1 MCIFVLKQK
10 INIMGLNIVQ
20 KIIKSHLVEGE
31 MVSGKSIGIRIDHT
45 LTQDATGTMAYLHFQ
60 AIGLPKVQTELSVS
74 YVDHNTLQAGGPE
87 NANDHL
93 FLQTVAAK
101 YGIYYSKA
109 GNGICH
115 QLNVERFAVPGKT
128 LLGSDSHTPTSG
140 GIGMLAI
147 GAGGMDVA
155 LAMAGE
161 PFYMTMPKVVKV
173 HLTGKLQPFVSAKD
187 IILELLRRL
196 SVKGGIGKIFEYGGP
211 GVKELSVPERATITN
226 MGAEL
231 GATTSIFPSDEQT
244 YFFMKAEG
252 REAQWRRLEADEDA
266 EYDEIVEIN
275 LSELEPMIAL
285 PHSPDNVK
293 KVREVE
299 GIKVNQVAIG
309 SCTNSSYRDLMTVA
323 KMFEHARMP
332 VHSYVTASISP
343 GSKQVLHMITKEGAY
358 DLLLEAG
365 FRFLENACGPCIGM
379 GFAPPSNGVSVRT
392 FNRNFYGRSGTKD
405 AGVYIASP
413 EVAAAAAITGKI
425 TDPRNLGLEP
435 IRIILP
441 NKFIID
447 DSMIIAPAAFSDE
460 VEIFKAP
467 TINYVGYKEPLG
479 NEIKA
484 EVLLKVED
492 NITTDHIMP
501 AGAKVLP
508 LRSNI
513 RAISK
518 FVYSI
523 IDNSFADRA
532 LEAKEKKGGGI
543 IVGGENYGQ
552 GSSREHAAIAPMYLG
567 IKAVV
572 VKSFARIHHANL
584 VNFGILPLT
593 FVNPD
598 DYDKIEQGD
607 DVNLDT
613 SNFSA
618 GDDNVLLLKIK
629 GKNVEIP
636 VKHGLN
642 QRQVKIIKA
651 GGILKYIKDKFE
663 NK

>member
-1 MCIFVLKQK
+1 
-10 INIMGLNIVQ
+10 MGLNIVQ
-20 KIIKSHLVEGE
+20 KIIKAHLVEGE
-31 MVSGKSIGIRIDHT
+31 MVAGKSIGIRIDHT

-140 GIGMLAI
+140 GIGALAI

-161 PFYMTMPKVVKV
+161 PFYLTMPKVVKV

-196 SVKGGIGKIFEYGGP
+196 SVKGGVGKIFEYGGP
-211 GVKELSVPERATITN
+211 GVQELSVPERATITN

-244 YFFMKAEG
+244 YLFMKAEG
-252 REAQWRRLEADEDA
+252 RESQWRRLEADPDA
-266 EYDEIVEIN
+266 TYDEVVEIN
-275 LSELEPMIAL
+275 LDELEPMIAL

-293 KVREVE
+293 KVKEVE
-299 GIKVNQVAIG
+299 GIKVHQVAIG

-323 KMFEHARMP
+323 KMFEYAGRP
-332 VHSYVTASISP
+332 VYPYVTAAISP

-379 GFAPPSNGVSVRT
+379 GFAPPSGGVSVRT

-405 AGVYIASP
+405 AGVYLASP
-413 EVAAAAAITGKI
+413 EVAAAAAMTGQI

-435 IRIILP
+435 IRITLP
-441 NKFIID
+441 DRFEID
-447 DSMIIAPAAFSDE
+447 DSMIIAPAAFPEE
-460 VEIFKAP
+460 VEVFKAP
-467 TINYVGYKEPLG
+467 TINYVGYKEPLED
-479 NEIKA
+479 NINA

-513 RAISK
+513 PAISK

-523 IDNSFADRA
+523 IDNTFADRA
-532 LEAKEKKGGGI
+532 LKAKEEKGGGV

-567 IKAVV
+567 VKAVV

-584 VNFGILPLT
+584 VNFGILPLV

-607 DVNLDT
+607 DVVIDT
-613 SNFSA
+613 ANFAA
-618 GDDNVLLLKIK
+618 GNDNILTLKIK
-629 GKNVEIP
+629 GKDVEIP
-636 VKHGLN
+636 LKHGLN
-642 QRQVKIIKA
+642 ERQVEIIKA
-651 GGILKYIKDKFE
+651 GGILKYIKNKFE
-663 NK
+663 NKN